1 MTSTTQQLHVLGQ
14 STWLDYISR
23 PLLDSGELARRVADG
38 EVTGLTSN
46 PSIFEKAIAAS
57 DDYRADIE
65 AARADGVADPYEAF
79 VRLAIDDIR
88 RACDVLAG
96 IWQDTAGV
104 DGYVSLEIPPG
115 IETDVGKTV
124 EEGRRLSALVDRP
137 NLMIKVP
144 GTPEGVRA
152 LEELIFHGI
161 NVNQTLLFAVDVYE
175 QSARAYIRGLQRR
188 HEADLPVDQPAS
200 VASFFVSRLDTAVDA
215 QLPEDSPLRGT
226 AAVANAHEAYRR
238 FQSLFS
244 GDEWETL
251 TKLGARVQRPLWA
264 STGTKNP
271 AYSDVKY
278 VDELVAPHTVN
289 TLPEAT
295 LKAVLDHAEAVPT
308 VEAAMDTA
316 PARLQ
321 ALADAGIDLGAVTD
335 QLLVDG
341 LDAFERDFK
350 KLLAGI
356 AEALAAAPAGSSR

>member
-1 MTSTTQQLHVLGQ
+1 MTSATQQLNALGQ
-14 STWLDYISR
+14 SIWLDYISR
-23 PLLDSGELARRVADG
+23 PLLDSGELARMVADG
-38 EVTGLTSN
+38 EITGLTSN
-46 PSIFEKAIAAS
+46 PSIFEKAVAAS
-57 DDYRADIE
+57 ADYRADIE
-65 AARADGVADPYEAF
+65 EARAEGVTDPYEAF

-96 IWQDTAGV
+96 VWQDTAGV

-115 IETDVGKTV
+115 IETDVNETV
-124 EEGRRLSALVDRP
+124 AEAKRLAKLVDRP

-152 LEELIFHGI
+152 LEALIFEGI

-175 QSARAYIRGLQRR
+175 QSAQAYIRGLKRR
-188 HEADLPVDQPAS
+188 HEEGLSVDKPAS

-215 QLPEDSPLRGT
+215 QLPGDSPLRGT

-238 FQSLFS
+238 FESIFS
-244 GDEWETL
+244 GAEWETL

-308 VEAAMDTA
+308 VEANMANA
-316 PARLQ
+316 PARLA
-321 ALADAGIDLGAVTD
+321 ALAEAGIDLKAVTD
-335 QLLVDG
+335 RLLVDG

-356 AEALAAAPAGSSR
+356 AEALTTAPAGSAR